1 MIYKIIKLQ
10 MDNIKKYII
19 IWLVWIFLTIWFWFF
34 LMNLH
39 WDDYSESALIE
50 HIPWQLWQVF
60 YMSVDDR
67 IESLLELTDWQEAEE
82 MIGVLDWINELAVF
96 QEWDW
101 VDAISFILVDVD
113 RWFDIQ
119 QVEEIWFLMEEWY
132 DFQQI
137 EWGVYVYWNQE
148 SISFFEDYDW
158 KNLEELERTKN
169 YVSTLWKEN
178 NFWVLSAADA
188 DRMQQPTEQQLFQ
201 NYIDILEYS
210 LVVGNISSQWWEWQ
224 ISALFSKDLWVS
236 DNISF
241 QPEILENKKEWALA
255 HIEIGSLFE
264 FLWIDADEVAA
275 NVWLTWWMWMVW
287 QPEMFSDEQI
297 ADIIRGLDNNISI
310 SLGQTSAGFWVWWEI
325 IIDWIEFFDAVEWA
339 MWDDIEQLVQQL
351 GIGQDVDYY
360 ETENGFW
367 VDVTITQWMPMPIS
381 WSIEFEG
388 KDWKTH
394 INIFD
399 PTINWDLLDM
409 KYTENSLLTY
419 YINLEDIVGL
429 LRWFAVTQMFWIDD
443 SQLDMLED
451 KKVYGSFDIHSD
463 EAIFNFKMD

>member
-1 MIYKIIKLQ
+1 

-19 IWLVWIFLTIWFWFF
+19 IGLVGIFLTIGFGFF

-39 WDDYSESALIE
+39 GDDYSESALIE
-50 HIPWQLWQVF
+50 HIPGQLGQVF

-67 IESLLELTDWQEAEE
+67 IESLLELTDGQEAEE
-82 MIGVLDWINELAVF
+82 MIGVLDGINELAVF
-96 QEWDW
+96 QEGDG

-113 RWFDIQ
+113 RGFDIQ
-119 QVEEIWFLMEEWY
+119 QVEEIGFLMEEGY

-137 EWGVYVYWNQE
+137 EGGVYVYGNQE
-148 SISFFEDYDW
+148 SISFFEDYDG

-169 YVSTLWKEN
+169 YVSTLGKEN
-178 NFWVLSAADA
+178 NFGVLSAADA

-210 LVVGNISSQWWEWQ
+210 LVVGNISSQGGEGQ
-224 ISALFSKDLWVS
+224 ISALFSKDLGVS

-241 QPEILENKKEWALA
+241 QPEILENKKEGALA

-264 FLWIDADEVAA
+264 FLGIDADEVAA
-275 NVWLTWWMWMVW
+275 NVGLTGGMGMVG

-310 SLGQTSAGFWVWWEI
+310 SLGQTSAGFGVGGEI
-325 IIDWIEFFDAVEWA
+325 IIDGIEFFDAVEGA
-339 MWDDIEQLVQQL
+339 MGDDIEQLVQQL

-360 ETENGFW
+360 ETENGFG
-367 VDVTITQWMPMPIS
+367 VDVTITQGMPMPIS
-381 WSIEFEG
+381 GSIEFEG
-388 KDWKTH
+388 KDGKTH

-399 PTINWDLLDM
+399 PTINGDLLDM

-429 LRWFAVTQMFWIDD
+429 LRGFAVTQMFGIDD